1 MSAPSLETTNRDESS
16 DELDAALEIFLAQR
30 TMLFRI
36 ARRVTGDA
44 SSAEEVVQEAWLRWH
59 RTDRS
64 AIKNPAA
71 FLTTTT
77 THLAINVIQSARHRH
92 EAPSESPLLESGH
105 PTEDPTLRAEQ
116 AAAVE
121 EAVRALMARLTAAEL
136 AAYLLR
142 KGFDY
147 PYDDIAGLLHTS
159 TVNVRQLVRRA
170 QQHADGE
177 RERPV
182 DSAEHRVVVD
192 AFLVGARTGDLAVLE
207 RVVSERAASTVRTHG
222 RRTVRSD
229 RSRGDRVGRLA
240 SGSSWDET
248 MRRRESCSAGGGS
261 ARPSTT

>member
-1 MSAPSLETTNRDESS
+1 MSAPSLETTNRDEPS
-16 DELDAALEIFLAQR
+16 DELDTALEIFLAQR

-36 ARRVTGDA
+36 ARRVTGDL
-44 SSAEEVVQEAWLRWH
+44 SSAEEVVQEAWLRWQ

-64 AIKNPAA
+64 CIKNPAA

-105 PTEDPTLRAEQ
+105 PTEDPTLRAERT
-116 AAAVE
+116 AAVE
-121 EAVRALMARLTAAEL
+121 QAMHAMMARLTPAEL

-147 PYDDIAGLLHTS
+147 PYDEIAGLLHTS

-170 QQHADGE
+170 QQHVEGD
-177 RERPV
+177 RERAV
-182 DSAEHRVVVD
+182 DGAEHRVLVD
-192 AFLVGARTGDLAVLE
+192 AFLVGARTGELEDLE
-207 RVVSERAASTVRTHG
+207 RVVSERAVPTVRTHG
-222 RRTVRSD
+222 RRPD
-229 RSRGDRVGRLA
+229 RTRTDRVSRLA
-240 SGSSWDET
+240 PGSPWNET
-248 MRRRESCSAGGGS
+248 IRRREDCSAGGAS